1 MSLFKPT
8 VDALRVT
15 FGNLLRRPNTVM
27 HPFVLRQRSARYRQT
42 FALVHEENG
51 DEACIGCKKCEKI
64 CPSEVIT
71 VVPGGK
77 RESPNTGKK
86 RGWCDDFDLDL
97 TACIVCELCVQV
109 CPVDAIVMCRVPN
122 EPSFAREDLLLTMDR
137 LYQNEALSR
146 APATGTSLIKS
157 HEPGEAPKA

>member
-1 MSLFKPT
+1 MLFKPT
-8 VDALRVT
+8 LDALRVT
-15 FGNLLRRPNTVM
+15 FQNLLRKPNTVM
-27 HPFVLRQRSARYRQT
+27 HPFEPRVRSDRYRQT
-42 FALVHEENG
+42 FALLHEANG
-51 DEACIGCKKCEKI
+51 DEACIGCKKCENI

-86 RGWCDDFDLDL
+86 RGWCEDFDLDL

-109 CPVDAIVMCRVPN
+109 CPVDAIVMCRVPTK
-122 EPSFAREDLLLTMDR
+122 PGFAREDLLLTMGR
-137 LYQNEALSR
+137 LYENEALARS
-146 APATGTSLIKS
+146 PFTGTSLVKS